1 MRVPSDVYRRTLY
14 VDGTKPRCVSAW
26 DIDGAPEI
34 TDAGPFAR
42 ARAENRTSPFSH
54 HHPRAIFLP
63 SSSISMGALKRARN
77 ASHSRPRSKA
87 FEIQRLPVELL
98 LEVFDMVASVPI
110 SRSGHRRN
118 VLAEAPYNLMHT
130 CRYWRDLVL
139 AQPHLFSNV
148 HAPLILEDA
157 RIGNKFLRFL
167 RNSIR
172 RAGSHP
178 ISIFLEIDAGKLNSK
193 RSIQWHVLDQLL
205 SVSTRWEN
213 VYIYAGDVLQNHVLR
228 PLLPGALANLTSL
241 YLADQ
246 SGPIFLPLFS
256 EAVRSSGSLRR
267 LSIRLEPDLLDHI
280 PWAQLTHLRLLSIH
294 GDVDISELLKFFSN
308 CVELTSLEISACD
321 AEPLQP
327 EGPVLPISIPALS
340 YLEIGQVLHVECLVD
355 LVSLIR
361 SPVLRVLKVS
371 TSDEEAPDVAESL
384 EDDDDEDEDDEDED
398 DEDEDDEDDD
408 EEYDGEDW
416 DEDDLDQDLSANIGS
431 FLYACAGTLKDLH
444 LSGHLGV
451 ELALRALEIF
461 RDTTI
466 YVNNLRWNVS
476 TL

>member
-1 MRVPSDVYRRTLY
+1 M
-14 VDGTKPRCVSAW
+14 
-26 DIDGAPEI
+26 
-34 TDAGPFAR
+34 
-42 ARAENRTSPFSH
+42 N
-54 HHPRAIFLP
+54 
-63 SSSISMGALKRARN
+63 
-77 ASHSRPRSKA
+77 
-87 FEIQRLPVELL
+87 
-98 LEVFDMVASVPI
+98 
-110 SRSGHRRN
+110 
-118 VLAEAPYNLMHT
+118 T
-130 CRYWRDLVL
+130 CRLWRDLVL
-139 AQPHLFSNV
+139 AQPHLFARLHV
-148 HAPLILEDA
+148 PLINEDP

-167 RNSIR
+167 SNSIHK
-172 RAGSHP
+172 STYHHL
-178 ISIFLEIDAGKLNSK
+178 SLFLEIDSSNLNCKNSVPE
-193 RSIQWHVLDQLL
+193 RVLDQLL

-213 VYIYAGDVLQNHVLR
+213 VHIYAGDVLENHVLR

-280 PWAQLTHLRLLSIH
+280 PWTQLTHLRLLSIH
-294 GDVDISELLKFFSN
+294 GDVDISELLKLFSK
-308 CVELTSLEISACD
+308 CVELTSLEIAACD

-340 YLEIGQVLHVECLVD
+340 HLEIGQVLHAECLVD

-371 TSDEEAPDVAESL
+371 TSDDEAPDVAESL
-384 EDDDDEDEDDEDED
+384 EDEDEDEDDEDED
-398 DEDEDDEDDD
+398 EDQDQ
-408 EEYDGEDW
+408 EYDGEDW

-431 FLYACAGTLKDLH
+431 FFYACAGTLKDLH
-444 LSGHLGV
+444 LSGRLGV

-466 YVNNLRWNVS
+466 YVNSLRWNVS